1 MAPAVKPLRL
11 DGRRSAANVQVCGW
25 GRPPVW
31 HHQAVPMVAAPG
43 RRLHHHPVE
52 NRFHAIEQQR
62 GEFCATRSNAGTDG
76 SEAFAVG
83 AYQRGTTGREAGL
96 RYSAGRAQRG
106 RVVPLHL

>member
-1 MAPAVKPLRL
+1 MGAPAALAPPGGT
-11 DGRRSAANVQVCGW
+11 DGRGARSA
-25 GRPPVW
+25 
-31 HHQAVPMVAAPG
+31 
-43 RRLHHHPVE
+43 LHHHPIQI
-52 NRFHAIEQQR
+52 RFQALEHQP